1 MRAPIRKRFGARSVC
16 FVVGGCHYVRL
27 QLVRSEGVALTNV
40 AVEAYDGLI
49 HSARLDSPQEILIR
63 TARIVS
69 R

>member
-49 HSARLDSPQEILIR
+49 HSASLDLP
-63 TARIVS
+63 
-69 R
+69 